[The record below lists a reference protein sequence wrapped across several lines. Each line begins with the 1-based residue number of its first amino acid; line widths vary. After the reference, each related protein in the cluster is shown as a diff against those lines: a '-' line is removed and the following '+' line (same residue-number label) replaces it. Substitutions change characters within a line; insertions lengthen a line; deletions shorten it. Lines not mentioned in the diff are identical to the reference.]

1 MGEVE
6 IRQRREREGG
16 WRRSKK
22 IFGLVSTL
30 IAVFC
35 FVSYPVA
42 GSGAAPGQPTEKY
55 SLAKSFEV
63 AETNSLS
70 IKSLPLETLAAQLT
84 SKNADLEKWPA
95 LSASVAYEIGDVT
108 LDEYQYGR
116 LIPYLNL
123 SQELFG
129 KVDAQYEKK
138 WSAMT
143 KKMAVEV
150 KASAA
155 KRDLYLEVAAKYYT
169 LLLARL
175 KYDQEAKSFAKSQK
189 DLQESKEKFAG
200 GFIAKVDV
208 VRAETNFSYSS
219 MKQLSAENALGYAE
233 ADFISVLNLPG
244 GTKITTEDLQKADR
258 YTVEF
263 ESLKEYVEKNNTE
276 LAVYDRVLGELPKF
290 RELVKR
296 INWPTVSVAAF
307 FGEGG
312 SWNGTK
318 DQDTYGLRL
327 TLTQSLYDYG
337 ITNRKGEIMGLEM
350 KTLESDLT
358 ALRSKYLKR
367 LELLLMKF
375 HHAGLEVQ
383 QFHKQAEQDM
393 KLAELSQRSYELGVT
408 SFTEMLQSRDS
419 AQKSEYRYAESQSR
433 YEMAELSL
441 KLNAGEISSDALF
454 DRTPGWLKR
463 ESPVN
468 ISK

>member
-1 MGEVE
+1 MGEAE
-6 IRQRREREGG
+6 IRQRRECEG
-16 WRRSKK
+16 RRRRKK
-22 IFGLVSTL
+22 ISGRVSGALMAILLLVG
-30 IAVFC
+30 F
-35 FVSYPVA
+35 PVN
-42 GSGAAPGQPTEKY
+42 GSGAAPEPLIEKY

-63 AETNSLS
+63 AESNSPSL
-70 IKSLPLETLAAQLT
+70 KSLPLETLAAQLT
-84 SKNADLEKWPA
+84 SKNVDLEKWPA

-108 LDEYQYGR
+108 LDEYEYGR
-116 LIPYLNL
+116 MIPYLNL

-129 KVDAQYEKK
+129 KVDAKYEKK

-150 KASAA
+150 KASTA

-175 KYDQEAKSFAKSQK
+175 QYDQEVKSFAKSKK

-200 GFIAKVDV
+200 GLIAKVDV
-208 VRAETNFSYSS
+208 VRAETNFSYAS
-219 MKQLSAENALGYAE
+219 MKQLAAENALGYAE
-233 ADFISVLNLPG
+233 ADFITVLNLPR
-244 GTKITTEDLQKADR
+244 GTRITTEDMQEADL

-263 ESLKEYVEKNNTE
+263 DALKEYVEKNNTE

-290 RELVKR
+290 RDLVKW

-337 ITNRKGEIMGLEM
+337 ITSRKGEIMELEM
-350 KTLESDLT
+350 KTLESGLT
-358 ALRSKYLKR
+358 ALRSKYLRR

-383 QFHKQAEQDM
+383 QFRKQAEQDV
-393 KLAELSQRSYELGVT
+393 KLAELAQRSYELGVT
-408 SFTEMLQSRDS
+408 SFTEMLQSRDT

-433 YEMAELSL
+433 HVMAELSL
-441 KLNAGEISSDALF
+441 KLHAGECSEALF
-454 DRTPGWLKR
+454 DRTPGWLQR
-463 ESPVN
+463 EPAVI
-468 ISK
+468 ISN

>member
-1 MGEVE
+1 MGDVE
-6 IRQRREREGG
+6 IQDRRDCWMRL
-16 WRRSKK
+16 RRSKK
-22 IFGLVSTL
+22 ISGLVGALMVILS
-30 IAVFC
+30 
-35 FVSYPVA
+35 FVSLPVDGA
-42 GSGAAPGQPTEKY
+42 GAASEQPAEKY

-63 AETNSLS
+63 SASNSPF
-70 IKSLPLETLAAQLT
+70 IKNLPLETLAAQLT

-108 LDEYQYGR
+108 LDQYEYGR

-123 SQELFG
+123 TQDLFG

-143 KKMAVEV
+143 KKMAAEV
-150 KASAA
+150 KVSTA
-155 KRDLYLEVAAKYYT
+155 KRDLYLEVAAKYYK

-175 KYDQEAKSFAKSQK
+175 KYDQEGKSFEKSHK
-189 DLQESKEKFAG
+189 DLQESKEKFAKG
-200 GFIAKVDV
+200 LIAKVDV

-219 MKQLSAENALGYAE
+219 MKHLAAENELDYAE
-233 ADFISVLNLPG
+233 VEFITVLNLPR
-244 GTKITTEDLQKADR
+244 GTKITTEDLQEADL

-263 ESLKEYVEKNNTE
+263 DTLKEYVKKNNTE

-337 ITNRKGEIMGLEM
+337 ITNRKGEIMELEM

-358 ALRSKYLKR
+358 ALRSKYLR
-367 LELLLMKF
+367 SLELLLMKF

-383 QFHKQAEQDM
+383 QFRKQAEQDM
-393 KLAELSQRSYELGVT
+393 KLAELAQRSYELGLT

-433 YEMAELSL
+433 YVMAELSL
-441 KLNAGEISSDALF
+441 KLNAGEISSDALL

-463 ESPVN
+463 EPAVN
-468 ISK
+468 LSN